1 MENTPHYG
9 AQEFLPVD
17 ESPQENKGNS
27 ADQKNNR
34 KGYQNTLF
42 PNDSI
47 TEASGFINEVRCHEK
62 DGEKLFFV
70 RVGLIQGS
78 RKNDEGN
85 WEGDIANVDLL
96 IGSTLKKWAETMIEF
111 NATLSGLKIRFVIR
125 NLKFSAGMYENKPV
139 LNSRGILE
147 EFTIGHL
154 DR

>member
-70 RVGLIQGS
+70 RVGLI
-78 RKNDEGN
+78 
-85 WEGDIANVDLL
+85 
-96 IGSTLKKWAETMIEF
+96 
-111 NATLSGLKIRFVIR
+111 
-125 NLKFSAGMYENKPV
+125 
-139 LNSRGILE
+139 
-147 EFTIGHL
+147 
-154 DR
+154 